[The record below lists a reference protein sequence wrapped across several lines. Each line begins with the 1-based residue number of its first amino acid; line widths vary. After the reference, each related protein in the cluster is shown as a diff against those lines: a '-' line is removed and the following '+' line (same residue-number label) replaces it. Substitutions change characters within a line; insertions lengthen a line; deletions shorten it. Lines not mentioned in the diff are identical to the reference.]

1 MNVSPHFMVEELTD
15 GRGWWS
21 QDPAGELARYEFLC
35 RVVLEPA
42 RALLG
47 VPMRCLS
54 GARPVGFNDGGR
66 ASSMHL
72 PPEQRAS
79 AAYRFRDKPAAERG
93 AALDFVPLGMPCDEA
108 FRLLDAAQRA
118 GKLPPA
124 GLFWYGPSRQ
134 NPGPASGRFVHID
147 YRPTGLAR
155 EADKVPPSSGRES
168 LPR

>member
-1 MNVSPHFMVEELTD
+1 MNLSSHFTVEELTD

-21 QDPAGELARYEFLC
+21 GDPAGELARYEYLC
-35 RVVLEPA
+35 RMVLEPT

-54 GARPVGFNDGGR
+54 GARPIGHNDGGR

-79 AAYRFRDKPAAERG
+79 AQLRFRDLPPERRG
-93 AALDFVPLGMPCDEA
+93 AALDFVPLGMPCDAA

-118 GKLPPA
+118 GKLPPG
-124 GLFWYGPSRQ
+124 GLFWYGPSRGL
-134 NPGPASGRFVHID
+134 PGPASGRFVHID

-155 EADKVPPSSGRES
+155 EADKVPT
-168 LPR
+168 